1 MGVDPGFRHG
11 CKLAVIAA
19 DGSLCTPHGT
29 ATIYPSRPAPEA
41 ARAAAAA
48 EALALARRHGCRHF
62 AVGNGQGHREVSVM
76 SAVLLCG
83 RRSQACWACLGGA
96 GTLLLSQPFRS
107 IGSQW

>member
-76 SAVLLCG
+76 SAVLLCSCAAEEG
-83 RRSQACWACLGGA
+83 RRVGLAWAGQERC
-96 GTLLLSQPFRS
+96 S
-107 IGSQW
+107 